1 MNKTLKK
8 LTLPIRMMVLHTA
21 FNYGV
26 IMLVFIRSAE
36 RHYLFLGWN
45 LFLAWVPLL
54 LAFYLKK
61 HFTFKWGVRFYMV
74 LGIWL
79 LFFPNAPYII
89 TDLIHLNER
98 YNPAAWY
105 DILLL
110 FSSALNGLLLGFYSL
125 YLVHNKLRMQFSE
138 RTTWIL
144 VFGFSVLSGYGIY
157 LGRVLRWNSWDLF
170 FHPITLLKQSLVQ
183 LTSFHAISMTIGFS
197 SFIIILYYVFKTII
211 NYESSSK

>member
-1 MNKTLKK
+1 MTLQKRS
-8 LTLPIRMMVLHTA
+8 LPIRMMVLHTA
-21 FNYGV
+21 FNYGL
-26 IMLVFIRSAE
+26 ILMVFISSTE

-45 LFLAWVPLL
+45 LFLAWIPLL

-61 HFTFKWGVRFYMV
+61 HFTLKWGMRFYII

-125 YLVHNKLRMQFSE
+125 YLVHNKLRVQLSE
-138 RTTWIL
+138 RMTWLL

-170 FHPITLLKQSLVQ
+170 VHPITLVKQSLVQ
-183 LTSFHAISMTIGFS
+183 LTSFHALSMTIGFS
-197 SFIIILYYVFKTII
+197 SFIIMLYYVFKTII
-211 NYESSSK
+211 NYESSTK

>member
-1 MNKTLKK
+1 MGDE
-8 LTLPIRMMVLHTA
+8 VLY
-21 FNYGV
+21 N
-26 IMLVFIRSAE
+26 
-36 RHYLFLGWN
+36 
-45 LFLAWVPLL
+45 
-54 LAFYLKK
+54 
-61 HFTFKWGVRFYMV
+61 
-74 LGIWL
+74 IWL

-125 YLVHNKLRMQFSE
+125 YLVHNKLRVQLSE
-138 RTTWIL
+138 RMTWLL

-170 FHPITLLKQSLVQ
+170 VHPITLVKQSLFQ
-183 LTSFHAISMTIGFS
+183 LTSFHALSMTIGFS
-197 SFIIILYYVFKTII
+197 SFIIMLYYVFKTII
-211 NYESSSK
+211 NYESSTK

>member
-1 MNKTLKK
+1 M
-8 LTLPIRMMVLHTA
+8 RMMVLLTT
-21 FNYGV
+21 FNYGL
-26 IMLVFIRSAE
+26 IFMAFMRSAE

-61 HFTFKWGVRFYMV
+61 HFTLKWGIRFYMV

-170 FHPITLLKQSLVQ
+170 VHPITLLKESLVQ

-197 SFIIILYYVFKTII
+197 SFILILYYVFKTII